1 MEVKITI
8 KGTEPLIMHSAYGLN
23 LRTELAQEKAAIT
36 VKKGSNRT
44 DADDARLAIIECLQA
59 FWLDDAG
66 EITIPPEAF
75 RKCLETA
82 ARKGREGPAVREG
95 LMVFRSAFKY
105 DRDKLGNTPEEVAN
119 KAQFVTTA
127 VVQRSR
133 VLRVRPKFDEWSAT
147 FSVEYDEELVDR
159 AKLERWID
167 IGGRRI
173 GLGDWR
179 PEKSGR
185 YGRFELVSID
195 TD

>member
-8 KGTEPLIMHSAYGLN
+8 RGTEPLIMHSAYAAN
-23 LRTELAQEKAAIT
+23 PRTELAQEKATIT
-36 VKKGSNRT
+36 SKPGRNRT
-44 DADDARLAIIECLQA
+44 DADDARIAIIECLQS

-82 ARKGREGPAVREG
+82 ARRMREGVGVREG
-95 LMVFRSAFKY
+95 LIVSRSVFNY
-105 DRDKLGNTPEEVAN
+105 DRDKLGNTPEEVAR
-119 KAQFVTTA
+119 KAQFATSV
-127 VVQRSR
+127 VVQQKRNE
-133 VLRVRPKFDEWSAT
+133 RVRPKFDDWSAT

-185 YGRFELVSID
+185 FGRFELVSID
-195 TD
+195 MD

>member
-8 KGTEPLIMHSAYGLN
+8 KGTEPLIMHSSYGLN
-23 LRTELAQEKAAIT
+23 PRTELAQEKAAIT

-44 DADDARLAIIECLQA
+44 DADDARLAIVECLLS

-75 RKCLETA
+75 RSCLETA
-82 ARKGREGPAVREG
+82 ARKLKQGGDVREG

-105 DRDKLGNTPEEVAN
+105 DRGKLGNTPEEVAN

-133 VLRVRPKFDEWSAT
+133 VLRVRPKFDDWSVT

-159 AKLERWID
+159 SKLERWID

>member
-8 KGTEPLIMHSAYGLN
+8 RGTEPLIMHSAYGLN
-23 LRTELAQEKAAIT
+23 QRTELAQEKQEI
-36 VKKGSNRT
+36 VRRKGSNRT
-44 DADDARLAIIECLQA
+44 AADEARLALIECQQS
-59 FWLDDAG
+59 FWLDDTG

-75 RKCLETA
+75 RSCLETA
-82 ARKGREGPAVREG
+82 ARKLKQGGDVREG
-95 LMVFRSAFKY
+95 LMVARSAFNY
-105 DRDKLGNTPEEVAN
+105 DRSKLGNTPEEVAH

-127 VVQRSR
+127 VVQRVR
-133 VLRVRPKFDEWSAT
+133 VIRVRPKFDDWSAT
-147 FSVEYDEELVDR
+147 FSVEYDDELVDR
-159 AKLERWID
+159 AKLERWLD

>member
-23 LRTELAQEKAAIT
+23 QRTELAQEKQEI
-36 VKKGSNRT
+36 VRRKGSNRT
-44 DADDARLAIIECLQA
+44 DADDARLAIIECQQS

-75 RKCLETA
+75 RSCLETA
-82 ARKGREGPAVREG
+82 ARKLKQGGDVREG
-95 LMVFRSAFKY
+95 LIVFRSAFKY

-119 KAQFVTTA
+119 KAQFVTPV

-133 VLRVRPKFDEWSAT
+133 MERVRPKFDEWSAT

-195 TD
+195 MD